1 MEEEIE
7 LIIDSAEEGMQNAIS
22 HLNKQLLNIRAG
34 KASPSML
41 GSVMVEYYGSLTP
54 LNQVANVNAPDAR
67 TISVQPFEKGSIP
80 NIEKGILQ
88 ANLGFNPMNN
98 GESVIISVPPLTEER
113 RKQLVKQES
122 KQSAPHPTQEKR
134 KQLVKQ
140 EGKSFEPQPTPK
152 AKTPPSSPQ
161 KPKKRRRRA
170 ARVVERVGRGG
181 PTTVAPVATQ
191 QVSVPV
197 TTTSPGITGLVGKI
211 DALLKTVAAKKTK
224 RAKKSGFSQAKK
236 QYKAARKKRIDQ
248 VKYENKAIRKREA
261 AKINKMPVKSR
272 AAARKK
278 LTAALKARVTRVS
291 KEMPSKVETPGQ
303 LSNLIRSIRTLRV

>member
-113 RKQLVKQES
+113 RKQLVKQAKSEAEDAKVGVRNDRKTANNELKKTDVS
-122 KQSAPHPTQEKR
+122 EDLQKNAEADIQELTDKYI
-134 KQLVKQ
+134 
-140 EGKSFEPQPTPK
+140 
-152 AKTPPSSPQ
+152 A
-161 KPKKRRRRA
+161 
-170 ARVVERVGRGG
+170 
-181 PTTVAPVATQ
+181 
-191 QVSVPV
+191 
-197 TTTSPGITGLVGKI
+197 KI
-211 DALLKTVAAKKTK
+211 DSILEAK
-224 RAKKSGFSQAKK
+224 
-236 QYKAARKKRIDQ
+236 
-248 VKYENKAIRKREA
+248 E
-261 AKINKMPVKSR
+261 
-272 AAARKK
+272 
-278 LTAALKARVTRVS
+278 
-291 KEMPSKVETPGQ
+291 KEIMT
-303 LSNLIRSIRTLRV
+303 I